1 MIGINP
7 RFSSPSQILTDL
19 QGRSNDVYASQVISN
34 YYASNSYGKNDDF
47 FLFPFF
53 QVVVMNSK
61 VMKLEGFS
69 YDGRGGDVYFWVGVG
84 PQPSSKGHKVIIYT
98 HNDFF

>member
-1 MIGINP
+1 
-7 RFSSPSQILTDL
+7 
-19 QGRSNDVYASQVISN
+19 
-34 YYASNSYGKNDDF
+34 
-47 FLFPFF
+47 
-53 QVVVMNSK
+53 MNSK

-98 HNDFF
+98 HNDFFKKNETF